1 MEILT
6 GTKRE
11 ITLKQYNE
19 LLSKHIKRA
28 NESMECFNK
37 FSGIDDLEH
46 LKEDAEKI
54 IYYSNQAIEAIN
66 FMNNN
71 NIE

>member
-11 ITLKQYNE
+11 ITIRQYKE
-19 LLSKHIKRA
+19 LLAKHIKRST
-28 NESMECFNK
+28 ESMECFNS
-37 FSGIDDLEH
+37 FSGIDDLER
-46 LKEDAEKI
+46 LKEDAENI
-54 IYYSNQAIEAIN
+54 IYYCNQAIEAIN